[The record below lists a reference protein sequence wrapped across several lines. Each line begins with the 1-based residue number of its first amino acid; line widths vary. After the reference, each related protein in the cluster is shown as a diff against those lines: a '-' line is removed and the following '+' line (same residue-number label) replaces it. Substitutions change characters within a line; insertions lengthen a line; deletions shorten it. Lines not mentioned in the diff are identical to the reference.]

1 MPTHTLTRKREKQ
14 PRGKDLIDEN
24 DLSDLKSTLVLDLC
38 QGILETPYFDAA
50 VPPDYES
57 LRAAFEDM
65 HDVATTLAKHLT
77 GQDGE
82 EGQYE

>member
-1 MPTHTLTRKREKQ
+1 MPTHTLTRRPEQ
-14 PRGKDLIDEN
+14 QGTE
-24 DLSDLKSTLVLDLC
+24 DLKSTLVQDLC

-57 LRAAFEDM
+57 LRAAFEDL

-82 EGQYE
+82 EGQHE